1 MLALLSH
8 HEDFPNII
16 LVVAAASAMVGRK
29 QTQGENTEVIER
41 DRWVGLLGLLGMD
54 VIENRR
60 GNPRT
65 SVLPVLCSLCWSRE
79 PSYLALCVHI
89 VFTIN

>member
-1 MLALLSH
+1 MALLSH

-54 VIENRR
+54 VIEN
-60 GNPRT
+60 
-65 SVLPVLCSLCWSRE
+65 
-79 PSYLALCVHI
+79 
-89 VFTIN
+89 

>member
-41 DRWVGLLGLLGMD
+41 DRWVGLLGMD

-65 SVLPVLCSLCWSRE
+65 SVRPVLIDPAE
-79 PSYLALCVHI
+79 PSYLALCMYLY
-89 VFTIN
+89 N